1 MVSMFKRVIAGDHD
15 DDGGGG
21 SGNGDNNDD
30 ERVYE
35 YGHDVAVALLCIGIG
50 HP

>member
-15 DDGGGG
+15 DDGS
-21 SGNGDNNDD
+21 SGNGDNNDNAS
-30 ERVYE
+30 EYE
-35 YGHDVAVALLCIGIG
+35 YGHDAAMALRCLGIG